1 MIDPYRPF
9 SLYIHFPFCQTK
21 CSYCAFYSEETRRDS
36 PSISMY
42 EKVLLQELKAIV
54 DIRKAPFETVYIG
67 GGNPGLASLTALTEI
82 LEMIHSLGTPKE
94 LSIEMNPESLHG
106 GHAQLFEQGLSRL
119 SIGIESLAVNH
130 LRTLGRHATRETN
143 LRAMNLANEFH
154 KSYPI
159 QLNFDLMTCI
169 PGQTIADA
177 LSDIDTLID
186 LSAPEHISLY
196 NLTVEEGTILAK
208 EVANGTLQ
216 VIDEDQQAE
225 MLSACWAHLAQLGYN
240 QYEIS
245 NFSTTAATRC
255 KHNERYWRLQDY
267 IGIGPSAAGT
277 IGNNRTTSDA
287 TIETYRRAPSFASY
301 TLETMDRLT
310 LMNEQLLMGLRTT
323 DGIDKEAWL
332 ARYGVNFD
340 QLCEAEIA
348 FLEQQDPVLIHNT
361 ENNFALTSSGFMV
374 LDAIVL
380 KLSQA
385 LV

>member
-1 MIDPYRPF
+1 
-9 SLYIHFPFCQTK
+9 
-21 CSYCAFYSEETRRDS
+21 
-36 PSISMY
+36 MY

-277 IGNNRTTSDA
+277 IGNIRTTSDA
-287 TIETYRRAPSFASY
+287 TIETYRSAPSFASY

-310 LMNEQLLMGLRTT
+310 LMNEQLLMGLRTS
-323 DGIDKEAWL
+323 DGIDKDAWYK
-332 ARYGVNFD
+332 RYGINFD
-340 QLCEAEIA
+340 QLCKAEMA
-348 FLEQQDPVLIHNT
+348 FLEQQNPVLIHNT
-361 ENNFALTSSGFMV
+361 EKNFALTSSGFMV

-385 LV
+385 LE

>member
-1 MIDPYRPF
+1 
-9 SLYIHFPFCQTK
+9 
-21 CSYCAFYSEETRRDS
+21 
-36 PSISMY
+36 MY

-186 LSAPEHISLY
+186 LSAPEHVSLY
-196 NLTVEEGTILAK
+196 NLTVEEGTLLAK

-277 IGNNRTTSDA
+277 IGNIRTTSDA